1 MAEAEYFAALAATD
15 RADGEFAFDKQ
26 FVADD
31 FYLLR
36 ERRRLRAQHAGHR
49 RVAVGQRHGLAH
61 RERSLGAGDEAC
73 STAVAAS
80 ELDSRALCSGYYL
93 LFFYAGYAERHADHG
108 VDIEPARADGA
119 AVGILSIGAHIHAA
133 VFIRT
138 LEIGVF

>member
-1 MAEAEYFAALAATD
+1 MAEAEYFAALAAEN
-15 RADGEFAFDKQ
+15 RADGEFALDEQ

-31 FYLLR
+31 LYLLR
-36 ERRRLRAQHAGHR
+36 ERRRLRAQHAGHS

-73 STAVAAS
+73 GAVVAAS

-93 LFFYAGYAERHADHG
+93 FFSSGYAERHADHG
-108 VDIEPARADGA
+108 VNIEPARADGTT
-119 AVGILSIGAHIHAA
+119 VGILSIGAHIHAA

>member
-1 MAEAEYFAALAATD
+1 MAEAEYFAALAAAN
-15 RADGEFAFDKQ
+15 RADGEFALDEQ
-26 FVADD
+26 FVANDL
-31 FYLLR
+31 YLLR
-36 ERRRLRAQHAGHR
+36 ERRRLRTQHTGHS

-80 ELDSRALCSGYYL
+80 ELDSRALGSGYYL
-93 LFFYAGYAERHADHG
+93 LFFYSGYAERHADHG
-108 VDIEPARADGA
+108 VDIEPARADGT

-133 VFIRT
+133 VFICT

>member
-1 MAEAEYFAALAATD
+1 MAKAEYLAALAA
-15 RADGEFAFDKQ
+15 ADGADSEFALDEQ
-26 FVADD
+26 FVAYN

-49 RVAVGQRHGLAH
+49 RIAVGQRHGLAH

-73 STAVAAS
+73 SAAVTAS

-93 LFFYAGYAERHADHG
+93 LFFYSGYAERHADHG
-108 VDIEPARADGA
+108 VDIEPARADGT
-119 AVGILSIGAHIHAA
+119 AVGILSIGAHINAA